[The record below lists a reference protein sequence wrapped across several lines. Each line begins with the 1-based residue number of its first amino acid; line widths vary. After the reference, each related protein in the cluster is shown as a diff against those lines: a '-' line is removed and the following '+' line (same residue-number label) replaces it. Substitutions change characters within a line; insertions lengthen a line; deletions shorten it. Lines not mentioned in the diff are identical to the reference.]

1 MSSSTISL
9 PYRETKQSR
18 SDGNIMDK
26 SEIEILNRDKAI
38 SNWLGLEWERNWPN
52 YSYDGCAMCLI
63 IEKLH
68 KAGYVV
74 LLEQGSVAFCSV
86 EHPTTGIKLAHSA
99 SSFLPHVL
107 AEVIYTLIISEKI

>member
-1 MSSSTISL
+1 MGEENSV
-9 PYRETKQSR
+9 
-18 SDGNIMDK
+18 GNVMDK
-26 SEIEILNRDKAI
+26 STTEILNRNKII
-38 SNWLGLEWERNWPN
+38 SNWLGLKWERNWPN

-68 KAGYVV
+68 RAGYVV
-74 LLEQGSVAFCSV
+74 SLEQGSVAFCSV

-107 AEVIYTLIISEKI
+107 AEVVYTLIIGGKLLDGGE